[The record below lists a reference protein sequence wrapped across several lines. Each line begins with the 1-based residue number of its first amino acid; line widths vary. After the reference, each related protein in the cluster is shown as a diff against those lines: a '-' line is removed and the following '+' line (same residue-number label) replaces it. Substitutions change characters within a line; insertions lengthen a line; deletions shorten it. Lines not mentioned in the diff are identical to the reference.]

1 MEGSI
6 GVGSSVGFP
15 DVVSSGGSTGCVL
28 VDVMITTVVLV
39 VPSSVD
45 VIVVTV
51 VDVGVVVVSVVEVSS
66 SEEVVD
72 VDEVVDVVV
81 DSGVLSGSEDVDD
94 DVVVEGTVVNVV
106 DGGSEVAV
114 DDGSVDGGGEGG
126 SVDGSS
132 GVVVGGWGSGSGS
145 GVSSGGGADVGS
157 SDTLVDM
164 LEVCDGADVRLAD
177 VVGRADG
184 EAADVDGPTTIQRV
198 PQVGERQDRDKNH
211 RHTLVVRQPSGQD
224 KSNSI
229 VVVGSVCGL
238 KWREVLH
245 V

>member
-1 MEGSI
+1 VEGSI

-157 SDTLVDM
+157 SDTVVDM
-164 LEVCDGADVRLAD
+164 LEVRDGADVRLAD

-184 EAADVDGPTTIQRV
+184 EAADVDGPTTMRAKIMLAANRKTEQETKLRV
-198 PQVGERQDRDKNH
+198 CEAWISP
-211 RHTLVVRQPSGQD
+211 LPPSLPLCFHSSPARGWAGVAKQ
-224 KSNSI
+224 
-229 VVVGSVCGL
+229 
-238 KWREVLH
+238 
-245 V
+245 